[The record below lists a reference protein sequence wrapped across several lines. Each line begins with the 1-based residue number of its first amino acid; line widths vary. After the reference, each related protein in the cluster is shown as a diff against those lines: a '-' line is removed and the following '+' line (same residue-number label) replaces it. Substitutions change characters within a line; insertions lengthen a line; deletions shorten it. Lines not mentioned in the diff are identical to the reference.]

1 MYKYQLFL
9 FYYFYLFLLL
19 AWSWFL
25 FACLFPSFTD
35 FFHAWTDLQSRDWIL
50 T

>member
-35 FFHAWTDLQSRDWIL
+35 FFMLGQIYKVGTGF
-50 T
+50 